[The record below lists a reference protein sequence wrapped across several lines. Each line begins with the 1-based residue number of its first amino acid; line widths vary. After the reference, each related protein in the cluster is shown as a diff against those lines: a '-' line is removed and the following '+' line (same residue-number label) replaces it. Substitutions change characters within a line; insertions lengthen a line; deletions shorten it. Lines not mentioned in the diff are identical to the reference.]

1 MEFSQTSCPHRS
13 MKLHT
18 GFDPVT
24 QGVPSQAIQLKLKDY
39 FIKQIRAYQ
48 SGKIP
53 TATVSKNTS
62 SASNTKSTVA
72 GAWKRNSYGTWYMSE
87 KARFTN
93 GNQPI
98 VARTTGPFRS
108 CPVAYN
114 FQPGGWCDYDEV
126 MLQDGHVGI
135 GYTWKGARYYL
146 PIRTWNGSNPPNHG
160 VGSLW
165 GSIS

>member
-48 SGKIP
+48 EGKIP

-62 SASNTKSTVA
+62 TSSNTKSTVA
-72 GAWKRNSYGTWYMSE
+72 GAWKRNSNGTCSMQE
-87 KARFTN
+87 KIRLINAIKPMVIKQTE
-93 GNQPI
+93 QL
-98 VARTTGPFRS
+98 RS
-108 CPVAYN
+108 CQV
-114 FQPGGWCDYDEV
+114 
-126 MLQDGHVGI
+126 H
-135 GYTWKGARYYL
+135 
-146 PIRTWNGSNPPNHG
+146 
-160 VGSLW
+160 
-165 GSIS
+165 